1 MNFKEYINELS
12 ELDNQEIKTELQT
25 YYTKNAATI
34 SYFKVIDTTIQNL
47 LNQPRVSAEVVKQL
61 RDVLPTLVKLKS
73 IIISLPQ
80 KTYADGF
87 KSRIEMAVKNIQEQM
102 GLGEVDVMAKD
113 FFELL
118 DGNRKAYESETTK
131 TIVTEPPKSTT
142 PTLHELEE
150 AILCGWKIG
159 YKERV
164 KVAQESR
171 RNNVLMRCA
180 VDSAFTVRNA
190 VGHNPY
196 ASDEV
201 KRLAKETSEKMTK
214 KPTDDGWC
222 FVATACYGDYDAP
235 EVVILRKYRDENLLT
250 NWLGT
255 LFVKFYYAISPPLAR
270 QIAKSDTV
278 RSFLRKHFLGPIVK
292 CLEKDF
298 EAEE

>member
-1 MNFKEYINELS
+1 MNFKDYINELS

-47 LNQPRVSAEVVKQL
+47 LNQPRVSAEIVNQL
-61 RDVLPTLVKLKS
+61 SEVLPTLVKLKS
-73 IIISLPQ
+73 IIISLSP

-87 KSRIEMAVKNIQEQM
+87 KPRIEMAVKNIQEHM
-102 GLGEVDVMAKD
+102 GLGEVDIMAKD
-113 FFELL
+113 FSDLI
-118 DGNRKAYESETTK
+118 DSNRKAYEAEATK
-131 TIVTEPPKSTT
+131 TVVTDSPKSTV

-171 RNNVLMRCA
+171 RNNVLMKCA

-201 KRLAKETSEKMTK
+201 KKLAKETSEKMAK

-235 EVVILRKYRDENLLT
+235 EVVILRKYRDEKLLT
-250 NWLGT
+250 NWFGT
-255 LFVKFYYAISPPLAR
+255 LFVKFYYAVSPPLAR
-270 QIAKSDTV
+270 LIAKSETI
-278 RSFLRKHFLGPIVK
+278 RCFLRKHFLGPIVK
-292 CLEKDF
+292 CLEKGF
-298 EAEE
+298 EAKE